1 MHLLRLQ
8 PGAKKGISARCRL
21 ELSGESEHYT
31 ILAGSQAVTQVAPH
45 FPKYCASALKLRE
58 ELIQRGV
65 LRPAGEHLEFTEDCG
80 GFTASSAAAQ
90 VILGCSSDGYTCW
103 VEDDDQGRSLGDLL
117 KKLGRSRGKKRK
129 PPSPQK

>member
-1 MHLLRLQ
+1 
-8 PGAKKGISARCRL
+8 L

-45 FPKYCASALKLRE
+45 FPKYCASALKRRE
-58 ELIQRGV
+58 ELIQKGV